1 MFVGPQY
8 KRKDNY
14 TGIIPAASE
23 AHKYSTPSCFDSE
36 YIKNVLHIAECFTA
50 AYAIFLGHRPER
62 FEVTLVLMGYLQV
75 AIYLGDVIVFPKESN
90 TRNTFVYHWR
100 NVIRTV
106 SAYLVC

>member
-1 MFVGPQY
+1 MFVGPQRTLY

-36 YIKNVLHIAECFTA
+36 YIKNVLHIAECLDSCFTA

-62 FEVTLVLMGYLQV
+62 LEVTLVLMGYLQF
-75 AIYLGDVIVFPKESN
+75 AIYLGDVIVFPK
-90 TRNTFVYHWR
+90 
-100 NVIRTV
+100 
-106 SAYLVC
+106 